1 MWKALQRR
9 GMAESGFTLVE
20 LLVVVF
26 IIGLL
31 AALGVS
37 SFLSQRSKAQ
47 DAEAKQVIRT
57 ASHAL
62 QVFHMDHD
70 TYNASVADLVE
81 IESSLRSARS
91 LVVNGTF
98 NTYDVA
104 VDSASGDNT
113 YTVAR
118 DSTGR
123 VQRGCTVPG
132 SGGCRDAPDDDGQL
146 W

>member
-1 MWKALQRR
+1 MWTGLQRR
-9 GMAESGFTLVE
+9 GKDENGFTLVE

-31 AALGVS
+31 AAIAIS

-70 TYNASVADLVE
+70 TYNAGVADLVD
-81 IESSLRSARS
+81 IEPSLRSARH
-91 LVVNGTF
+91 LIINGTI

-104 VDSASGDNT
+104 VDSASGRNT
-113 YTVAR
+113 YTLER
-118 DSTGR
+118 DADGK
-123 VQRGCTVPG
+123 VVRGCTVPG
-132 SGGCRDAPDDDGQL
+132 NGGCRDTPDDDGQL

>member
-1 MWKALQRR
+1 MWTGLQRR
-9 GMAESGFTLVE
+9 GKDEDGFTLVE

-31 AALGVS
+31 AAIGIS

-70 TYNASVADLVE
+70 TYDADVADLVQ
-81 IESSLRSARS
+81 IEPSLRSARH

-98 NTYDVA
+98 NTFDVA
-104 VDSASGDNT
+104 VDSASGHNT
-113 YTVAR
+113 YTLAR
-118 DSTGR
+118 DADGKVLR
-123 VQRGCTVPG
+123 ACTVPG
-132 SGGCRDAPDDDGQL
+132 NGGCRDTPDDDGQL

>member
-1 MWKALQRR
+1 MWTGLQRR
-9 GMAESGFTLVE
+9 GKDEDGFTLVE

-31 AALGVS
+31 AAIGIS

-70 TYNASVADLVE
+70 TYDADVADLVQ
-81 IESSLRSARS
+81 IEPSLRSARH

-98 NTYDVA
+98 NTFDVA
-104 VDSASGDNT
+104 VDSASGRNT
-113 YTVAR
+113 YTLAR
-118 DSTGR
+118 DADGK
-123 VQRGCTVPG
+123 VLRGCTVPG
-132 SGGCRDAPDDDGQL
+132 NGGCRDTPDDDGQL

>member
-1 MWKALQRR
+1 MWTGLQRR
-9 GMAESGFTLVE
+9 GKDEDGFTLVE

-31 AALGVS
+31 AAIGIS

-62 QVFHMDHD
+62 QVFHMDHE
-70 TYNASVADLVE
+70 TYDADVADLVQ
-81 IESSLRSARS
+81 IEPSLRSARH

-98 NTYDVA
+98 NTFDVA
-104 VDSASGDNT
+104 VDSASGHNT
-113 YTVAR
+113 YTLER
-118 DSTGR
+118 DADGK
-123 VQRGCTVPG
+123 VLRGCTVPG
-132 SGGCRDAPDDDGQL
+132 NGGCRDTPDDDGQL

>member
-1 MWKALQRR
+1 MWTGLQRR
-9 GMAESGFTLVE
+9 SKDEDGFTLVE

-31 AALGVS
+31 AAIGIS

-70 TYNASVADLVE
+70 TYNASVANLVD
-81 IESSLRSARS
+81 IEPALRSARH
-91 LVVNGTF
+91 LVVNGTI

-104 VDSASGDNT
+104 VDSASGQNT
-113 YTVAR
+113 YTLER
-118 DSTGR
+118 DADGE
-123 VQRGCTVPG
+123 VLRGCTVPG
-132 SGGCRDAPDDDGQL
+132 SGGCRDTPDDDGQL

>member
-1 MWKALQRR
+1 MWTGLQRR
-9 GMAESGFTLVE
+9 GKDEDGFTLVE

-31 AALGVS
+31 AAIAIS

-70 TYNASVADLVE
+70 TYDADVADLVQ
-81 IESSLRSARS
+81 IEPSLRSARH

-98 NTYDVA
+98 NTFDVA
-104 VDSASGDNT
+104 VDSASGHNT
-113 YTVAR
+113 YTLAR
-118 DSTGR
+118 DADGKVLR
-123 VQRGCTVPG
+123 ACTVPG
-132 SGGCRDAPDDDGQL
+132 NGGCRDTPDDDGQL

>member
-1 MWKALQRR
+1 MWTGLQRR
-9 GMAESGFTLVE
+9 GKDEDGFTLVE

-31 AALGVS
+31 AAIAIS

-70 TYNASVADLVE
+70 TYDADVADLVQ
-81 IESSLRSARS
+81 IEPSLRSARH

-98 NTYDVA
+98 NTFDVA
-104 VDSASGDNT
+104 VDSASGRNT
-113 YTVAR
+113 YTLAR
-118 DSTGR
+118 DADGKVLR
-123 VQRGCTVPG
+123 ACTVPG
-132 SGGCRDAPDDDGQL
+132 NGGCRDTPDDDGQL

>member
-1 MWKALQRR
+1 MLKGLRHRSADE
-9 GMAESGFTLVE
+9 GGFTLIE

-31 AALGVS
+31 AAIAIS
-37 SFLSQRSKAQ
+37 SFISQRSKAQ

-70 TYNASVADLVE
+70 TYNASVANLVA
-81 IESSLRSARS
+81 IEPSLRSARD
-91 LVVNGTF
+91 LVVNGTDKTF
-98 NTYDVA
+98 DVA
-104 VDSASGDNT
+104 VDSASGHNT
-113 YTVAR
+113 YTLAR
-118 DSTGR
+118 DADGR
-123 VQRGCTVPG
+123 VRRGCTVPG
-132 SGGCRDAPDDDGQL
+132 NGGCRDTPDGDGQL

>member
-1 MWKALQRR
+1 MWTGLQRR
-9 GMAESGFTLVE
+9 AKDEKGFTLVE

-31 AALGVS
+31 AAIAIS

-70 TYNASVADLVE
+70 TYDADVADLVQ
-81 IESSLRSARS
+81 IEPSLRSARH
-91 LVVNGTF
+91 LIINGTI

-104 VDSASGDNT
+104 VDSASGQNT
-113 YTVAR
+113 YTLAR
-118 DSTGR
+118 DADGK
-123 VQRGCTVPG
+123 VLRGCTVPG
-132 SGGCRDAPDDDGQL
+132 NGGCRDTPDDDGQL

>member
-1 MWKALQRR
+1 MWTGLQRR
-9 GMAESGFTLVE
+9 GKDEDGFTLVE

-31 AALGVS
+31 AAIAIS

-70 TYNASVADLVE
+70 TYNASVANLVD
-81 IESSLRSARS
+81 IEPSLRSARH
-91 LVVNGTF
+91 LVVNGTSD
-98 NTYDVA
+98 TYDVA
-104 VDSASGDNT
+104 VDSASGQNT
-113 YTVAR
+113 YTLAR
-118 DSTGR
+118 DADGKVLR
-123 VQRGCTVPG
+123 ACTVPG
-132 SGGCRDAPDDDGQL
+132 NGSCRDTPDGDGQL

>member
-1 MWKALQRR
+1 MLTGLQGRSTDE
-9 GMAESGFTLVE
+9 GGFTLIE

-31 AALGVS
+31 AAIAVS

-47 DAEAKQVIRT
+47 DAEAKQVVRT

-70 TYNASVADLVE
+70 TYNASIAELVAV
-81 IESSLRSARS
+81 ESSLGSARG
-91 LVVNGTF
+91 LVVNGTV

-104 VDSASGDNT
+104 VDSASGQNT
-113 YTVAR
+113 YTLSRHADGMV
-118 DSTGR
+118 
-123 VQRGCTVPG
+123 VRGCSSPG
-132 SGGCRDAPDDDGQL
+132 SGGCRSTPDGDGQL